1 MIQRLLFSLLLLPA
15 FASAQQVSKPAAKPA
30 EAATSEP
37 ATAPQVTFKT
47 SLGEFTVEVY
57 PDKAPK
63 TVENFLEYVNSGFYD
78 GTVFHRV
85 VDNFM
90 VQGGGFSQDLKHKP
104 TRPAI
109 QNEGNNGLSNLRG
122 SLAMA
127 RTMDPQSATSQ
138 FFVNVV
144 DNPRIDYSGNQDST
158 TWGYCVFG
166 KVISGMDVVD
176 KIKALPTGALGPF
189 PGEVP
194 LPTPVIEKASQVK
207 LDGAGNEQEKSET
220 PMTGN
225 PKSQKPKVETPSAK
239 RPAPKKEGS

>member
-15 FASAQQVSKPAAKPA
+15 FAFAQQVSKPAAKPA
-30 EAATSEP
+30 EASASEP
-37 ATAPQVTFKT
+37 AAAPQVTFKT
-47 SLGEFTVEVY
+47 SLGEFTVELY

-63 TVENFLEYVNSGFYD
+63 TVDNFLEYVKSGFYD

-90 VQGGGFSQDLKHKP
+90 IQGGGFTQDLKHKP

-109 QNEGNNGLSNLRG
+109 PNEANNGLSNVRG

-127 RTMDPQSATSQ
+127 RTMDPQSATAQ
-138 FFVNVV
+138 FFINVV
-144 DNPRIDYSGNQDST
+144 DNPRIDYSGDQNAQ

-176 KIKALPTGALGPF
+176 KIKALPTGAMGPF
-189 PGEVP
+189 LSEVP
-194 LPTPVIEKASQVK
+194 LPPPAIDKASLVK
-207 LDGAGNEQEKSET
+207 SDTPEADAKKSDKPKAEK
-220 PMTGN
+220 
-225 PKSQKPKVETPSAK
+225 PKSNPAAAKKKV
-239 RPAPKKEGS
+239 G